1 MQQQVKT
8 VNEMVQKLKEAMPS
22 DDLVRLVEAM
32 QEITKQK
39 FDLQLL
45 FSDKENELLENEN
58 QLRVMAKNDVGLS

>member
-1 MQQQVKT
+1 MANKGREREKYLEFRVNSMQQQVKT

-45 FSDKENELLENEN
+45 FS
-58 QLRVMAKNDVGLS
+58 